1 MTRSELAAAAAP
13 RCTQLKPVWRE
24 GLADRAQALL
34 DFLEDEQNAKLAQHA
49 PVVRQ
54 QHRKL
59 PRTDAWLE
67 EHKTKNSPAPGLALH
82 NEELAMSRFIAETV
96 AQGFKV

>member
-13 RCTQLKPVWRE
+13 RCMQSKPVWRKD
-24 GLADRAQALL
+24 LADRAQALL
-34 DFLEDEQNAKLAQHA
+34 DFLEDEQNAKLAQHT
-49 PVVRQ
+49 PTIWQ

-59 PRTDAWLE
+59 PRTDAWPE
-67 EHKTKNSPAPGLALH
+67 EHKAKNSPTPGLALH
-82 NEELAMSRFIAETV
+82 NEELAMSRFIAEIV